1 MLQYSWDY
9 INDLLKLQSQT
20 TCVTADF
27 LIAKKLLFLPT
38 RKIGWFFFFFFF
50 FSIVIFRLFVGR
62 I

>member
-38 RKIGWFFFFFFF
+38 RKIGWFFFFSFLFFF
-50 FSIVIFRLFVGR
+50 RL
-62 I
+62 